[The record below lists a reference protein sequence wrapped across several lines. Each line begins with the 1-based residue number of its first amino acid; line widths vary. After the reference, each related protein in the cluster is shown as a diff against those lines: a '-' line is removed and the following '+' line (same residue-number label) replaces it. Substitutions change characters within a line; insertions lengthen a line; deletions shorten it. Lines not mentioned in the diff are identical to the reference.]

1 MHNENTSKSEIITS
15 IYIFC
20 LEWQMRYYSQ
30 EKLKEDFIKS
40 CWDFNEFKS
49 IAKKYDWYVSSM
61 EILNSNKS

>member
-1 MHNENTSKSEIITS
+1 
-15 IYIFC
+15 
-20 LEWQMRYYSQ
+20 MRYYSQ